1 MRENW
6 RSISSARHNDGMGRK
21 LVVLLV
27 AACLAATVRSQSGD
41 TLPDAPIAAKDAA
54 TIRNLPRN
62 ILRDQR
68 GIWTAPM
75 RMSNRSAVMGL
86 IFVAAAGALGSEDT
100 HIMRTHFTDLNN
112 ASRANTASNGLAGL
126 FVAAPLAYYG
136 IGYLHRNSRYEQTG
150 IMAGEAMLN
159 SAAIVELM
167 KVASRR
173 ERPAVDNARGKFFQT
188 GAGFNSSFASNHS
201 AIAWSSAAVLASS
214 QHSTLAKIG
223 IYGLATGV
231 SMSRIV
237 GRDHFPSDVL
247 VGSAVGWV
255 VGRYVYRHHHLDEK

>member
-1 MRENW
+1 MV
-6 RSISSARHNDGMGRK
+6 RK
-21 LVVLLV
+21 LFALLV
-27 AACLAATVRSQSGD
+27 AAACLAATVRAQSGD
-41 TLPDAPIAAKDAA
+41 SLPDAPVAATDAA

-62 ILRDQR
+62 ILHDQR
-68 GIWTAPM
+68 GIWTAPVH
-75 RMSNRSAVMGL
+75 MSDRSAVMGL
-86 IFVAAAGALGSEDT
+86 LFVAAAGALGSEDT

-112 ASRANTASNGLAGL
+112 ASHANTASNGLAGL

-136 IGYLHRNSRYEQTG
+136 IGYLHHNSRYEQTG

-167 KVASRR
+167 KVVSRR

-201 AIAWSSAAVLASS
+201 AIAWSSAAVLASN
-214 QHSTLAKIG
+214 QKNLYVKIG

-231 SMSRIV
+231 SMSRVV

-247 VGSAVGWV
+247 VGSAVGWAI
-255 VGRYVYRHHHLDEK
+255 GRYVYRHHHTQEN